1 LEWLYHL
8 KKLESPVILRTMVW
22 GSRPITR
29 GQMMALVVRFI
40 LPEALQS
47 VQEDMAKLKK

>member
-1 LEWLYHL
+1 M
-8 KKLESPVILRTMVW
+8 TW

-29 GQMMALVVRFI
+29 GQMMALVVRFV

-47 VQEDMAKLKK
+47 VQEDMAKLRR